1 MKLTKEQRD
10 HLLVTFLMTLM
21 VVVAMWVLLIGPTR
35 TSLKR
40 VKDEVQ
46 GSADALAEAQ
56 GLVSRVKQIDME
68 VQAVGKFLGKM
79 EAEMVDGDPNL
90 WMRLKMA
97 EFQQRKEYNVTIP
110 TIGSY
115 YESDI
120 GLLPDFPY
128 KSVVFA
134 VSGFAFYHDLGRF
147 IADFEN
153 AFPLI
158 RVQDVSLQPDATAGE
173 FGPERERLSFSFE
186 LVVPLKPP
194 QKKKE

>member
-21 VVVAMWVLLIGPTR
+21 VVVAMWMLLIGPTR

-46 GSADALAEAQ
+46 GSADALTEAQ
-56 GLVSRVKQIDME
+56 GLVARAAQIDLE
-68 VQAVGKFLGKM
+68 VQAVGKFLGKL
-79 EAEMVDGDPNL
+79 EEEMVDGDPNL

-97 EFQQRKEYNVTIP
+97 EFQQRKEYNVNIP
-110 TIGSY
+110 TIGSF

-128 KSVVFA
+128 KGVVFT
-134 VSGFAFYHDLGRF
+134 VTGSAFYHDLGRF

-158 RVQDVSLQPDATAGE
+158 RVQNLNVQPDSTAGE
-173 FGPERERLSFSFE
+173 FGPERERLAFSFE
-186 LVVPLKPP
+186 LVVPLKPTP
-194 QKKKE
+194 KKEA